1 MIRHNE
7 FIFRRHFSHRL
18 LVILGGLLVI
28 IGGVSILVRQN
39 YQAHAAPGTIFD
51 KNNDKRYFGRGTQ
64 ANVDVVLPPMYHYQ
78 EQGPGYSGVQ
88 YSVNMTEFT
97 GISDLSPIWNL
108 YGKSRG
114 DNFVNIP
121 DVKTFFNRIE
131 SKAKGIETHYKDYEG
146 YLHRRDQINKRVP
159 NVYLEP
165 IDACVEMR
173 AGHANVGRGTYDYHW
188 EFCKQWLVQGYRFV
202 MYSAAGIPQSKSNDV
217 ALFEKQYQELKND
230 PNKKLTIQWMD
241 GGNSDGGFNYYA
253 GSGKP
258 TTERA
263 GGNMRIYNTA
273 INAGAQDIVR
283 SNYHIAPSVAIIL
296 WDKNGESPSNP
307 AEPLWVLR
315 LRCANPI
322 ATAVNE
328 RKANLSVKVTGVPPQ
343 IVLPDR
349 GDVKVKFIYE
359 LSKNVKRYP
368 KHTMHYV
375 FSSQPQKSLNPR
387 QTKVVK
393 TSNSVAKAVG
403 SVLPDNKAIDIP
415 TDFPDL
421 ALTYEEEVIINR
433 DNHGNVWKKI
443 DNTRGQICRHLGGKP
458 KPGQHSFP
466 ADLVKSLNKTSQ
478 FCITILLSA
487 QPDDNSQGGIFVDPM
502 VPAIASVTDTIYPDY
517 RGINS
522 YAIRPKQWRY
532 NESNVSGNA
541 ACAKVSADT
550 AKKRA
555 EGDAKNNCSKIC
567 KEAPENKIS
576 CSIPGDRMKS
586 SAGGC
591 CVRWGTCCDEDGCW
605 TCCRVRGH
613 SGSASGVCEHKVRQQ
628 TAKTVITKIIYKPE
642 TFDLSANSPM
652 TLSGSNKD
660 DENAPCAHYLSKL
673 GGRSAKCDTY
683 RTSSAPFDNTSLY
696 SLSRRT
702 GTPYGKMLTI
712 ISPIHGGLRGDAK
725 ATQGKGTGIV
735 DALYDVEHLSS
746 GSVVCFGAS
755 MYPWSKEFSKA
766 DYEAGAKIEDKY
778 RWAHSEPKCFTVSKK
793 PFFSVENGMVV
804 TSGGIVTNINRRWS
818 DPNSKT
824 AIFRAGSW
832 AEYSAIANQQIANL
846 FATNAYT
853 SGRVRV
859 TGGSSNTYQKWH
871 RLTFANTPSYGH
883 YAGDATGELTDPIA
897 FFNNLPTGNY
907 ANTTIHRPGGNTIG
921 GNLSGVYIYNGDTT
935 ITSNI
940 TAGSSGNSGAVGDLS
955 QAVIVVNGNL
965 TINSNVTHVDAWLL
979 VSGTLYTSDRPVTE
993 SAISKQG
1000 IGDTENAL
1008 VINGPVRA
1016 NEIKLR
1022 RTAGSGFKSPMNSL
1036 GNLNNPNE
1044 QFRMPAETFRL
1055 TPDTYVWSYYNSLDK
1070 GKVQTVYL
1078 REVAPRY

>member
-1 MIRHNE
+1 MNRFNYKNVCSKFSSYRSWLMIGVG
-7 FIFRRHFSHRL
+7 
-18 LVILGGLLVI
+18 VIVIGYGLTIWFNQDSLT
-28 IGGVSILVRQN
+28 SARSSS
-39 YQAHAAPGTIFD
+39 IFD
-51 KNNDKRYFGRGTQ
+51 KGDRRYFGRGSSINIDT
-64 ANVDVVLPPMYHYQ
+64 VLPEIYDYQ
-78 EQGPGYSGVQ
+78 EQQNGHWRQ
-88 YSVNMTEFT
+88 YAVNMTEFT
-97 GISDLSPIWNL
+97 GLNQADLWSL
-108 YGKSRG
+108 YEKNDGSYKEITDIKG
-114 DNFVNIP
+114 
-121 DVKTFFNRIE
+121 FFGRIE
-131 SKAKGIETHYKDYEG
+131 LKAHGIKNEKQNYKAYQSQRE
-146 YLHRRDQINKRVP
+146 RINKDPQSGLYVTPVEACIEKRTHGRVGFLAP
-159 NVYLEP
+159 ESKYMEF
-165 IDACVEMR
+165 
-173 AGHANVGRGTYDYHW
+173 W
-188 EFCKQWLVQGYRFV
+188 EECQSWLVNGYNFV
-202 MYSAAGIPQSKSNDV
+202 MYSAAGVPQSRSSD
-217 ALFEKQYQELKND
+217 FDFFQQQYQEIKND
-230 PNKKLTIQWMD
+230 PNKKLTVQWMSRD
-241 GGNSDGGFNYYA
+241 GSFQYYN
-253 GSGKP
+253 GSGK
-258 TTERA
+258 TGEASRE
-263 GGNMRIYNTA
+263 MQIHNTA
-273 INAGAQDIVR
+273 INPQYNDAVT
-283 SNYHIAPSVAIIL
+283 SHYHIGSSMAIIL
-296 WDKNGESPSNP
+296 WDKNSENQSNP

-315 LRCANPI
+315 LVCANPI

-328 RKANLSVKVTGVPPQ
+328 HKANLSVKVTGVPPQ

-403 SVLPDNKAIDIP
+403 SVLPDNKTIDIP

-487 QPDDNSQGGIFVDPM
+487 QPDDNSHDGIFVDPM

-532 NESNVSGNA
+532 NESKVSGKA
-541 ACAKVSADT
+541 DCAKVSAGT
-550 AKKRA
+550 AKKQA
-555 EGDAKNNCSKIC
+555 EGDANNNCSQIC

-586 SAGGC
+586 SASGC

-605 TCCRVRGH
+605 TCCRVSGH

-642 TFDLSANSPM
+642 TVDLSAKSPM
-652 TLSGSNKD
+652 TLSGSNQD
-660 DENAPCAHYLSKL
+660 NDNAPCAHYLSKL
-673 GGRSAKCDTY
+673 GPEVKGAKCDTY
-683 RTSSAPFDNTSLY
+683 RTSSAPFDDTSLY
-696 SLSRRT
+696 SLRRRT

-735 DALYDVEHLSS
+735 DALYDVEHLPS

-766 DYEAGAKIEDKY
+766 DHESGAKIEDKY

-818 DPNSKT
+818 DPDSKT
-824 AIFRAGSW
+824 VIFRAGSW

-921 GNLSGVYIYNGDTT
+921 GNLSGVYIYNGNTT

-993 SAISKQG
+993 SFISSRG

-1036 GNLNNPNE
+1036 GDLKRLNE